1 MHRGGGR
8 MKFYLPIEFS
18 DIIEMKKQK
27 LNSGVSY
34 CIYSEIT
41 DIDRLELDSICYL
54 GDCPRIEEGKISLPE
69 QAAQKGLNL
78 LFTQET
84 MEDVILN
91 ALHQK
96 KSVTDGQILSAIKHF
111 TKNNNYLKL

>member
-1 MHRGGGR
+1 

-27 LNSGVSY
+27 LNSNVSY

-41 DIDRLELDSICYL
+41 DLDRLELNSICYL
-54 GDCPRIEEGKISLPE
+54 GDCPKIEEGKRSLPE
-69 QAAQKGLNL
+69 QAEQKGLNL
-78 LFTQET
+78 LFAQE
-84 MEDVILN
+84 MVQDIILN

-96 KSVTDGQILSAIKHF
+96 KNVTDQQILSAIKHF
-111 TKNNNYLKL
+111 ARNNSYLQL